1 MEICAQNHSHDFLLK
16 LKLNLFYFFLFLFFI
31 VDNCCH
37 VFAHFRFQ
45 STFRNTVFA
54 QIFGFLSSQVHIC
67 SRTGCFSLFP
77 KAWAK
82 MLLDLT
88 VMSKEYCRL
97 FVESLLLQ
105 KEHIS
110 ALCPFASPALPKL
123 SNFLRILFN

>member
-1 MEICAQNHSHDFLLK
+1 MFLHISDFKAHSGT
-16 LKLNLFYFFLFLFFI
+16 LFLHRFLVFSHHKFI
-31 VDNCCH
+31 YILVP
-37 VFAHFRFQ
+37 V
-45 STFRNTVFA
+45 V
-54 QIFGFLSSQVHIC
+54 
-67 SRTGCFSLFP
+67 FSLLP
-77 KAWAK
+77 KALVK
-82 MLLDLT
+82 MRLDLT